1 MKKLIF
7 TLTASILLSGA
18 ISILLAS
25 AIFTS
30 CNTGAEK
37 VDNAKSK
44 AVEADENFN
53 KVNEEYLTD
62 IENFKKETAA
72 KIDANNLMIA
82 DFKAKT
88 ASAKK
93 EAKAYYEEQ
102 IAVLEQKNI
111 EMKAKLDA
119 YEENGKDNWEIFKA
133 EFSRDM
139 NDLGEAFKNFT
150 IKNE

>member
-7 TLTASILLSGA
+7 TITASVLLTG
-18 ISILLAS
+18 

-30 CNTGAEK
+30 CHTAAEK
-37 VDNAKSK
+37 VENAKEKSIK
-44 AVEADENFN
+44 ADEDFN
-53 KVNEEYLTD
+53 IAIEEYLAD
-62 IENFKKETAA
+62 VENFRIETAA
-72 KIDANNLMIA
+72 KIEANKQMIA
-82 DFKAKT
+82 DFNLKI

-93 EAKAYYEEQ
+93 DAKAYYVEQ

-111 EMKAKLDA
+111 AMKEKLDA
-119 YEENGKDNWEIFKA
+119 YEVSGKDNWETFKT

-139 NDLGEAFKNFT
+139 DDLGEALKNFT

>member
-7 TLTASILLSGA
+7 TLATSILLGGA

-25 AIFTS
+25 AIFIS
-30 CNTGAEK
+30 CDTGAEK
-37 VDNAKSK
+37 VDNAKNK

-53 KVNEEYLTD
+53 KVNEEYLAD
-62 IENFKKETAA
+62 IENFKKETVA
-72 KIDANNLMIA
+72 KIDANNVMIA

-88 ASAKK
+88 AYAKK
-93 EAKAYYEEQ
+93 EAKAYYDEQ
-102 IAVLEQKNI
+102 IAILQQKNI

-119 YEENGKDNWEIFKA
+119 YEETGKDNWETFKA